1 MEDEKNKD
9 LEDFLLKFPEIEH
22 IRGRLPY
29 GYKKKEGDP
38 RLLVP
43 DPAAI
48 ALLKTAL
55 DQLDAGISLRQ
66 VSEWLQFNLPDGFT
80 ISHQGLKELRYRYR
94 PNFTRKRKKSLE
106 KPLTKEEILAKR
118 RRQKLGIEKRR
129 IAAAEKAKLKL
140 EAELSGI
147 KANVE
152 LEKEIEKT
160 SPSLLLEIDYDSD
173 EFKEVQEEL
182 EVVFKPNPGPQ
193 TAFFAASEQEV
204 LYGGAAG
211 GELTSE
217 FYRLLS
223 PRGVKINFVNCW
235 KPKGNQQPSFEC
247 IYTI

>member
-66 VSEWLQFNLPDGFT
+66 VSEWLQSNLPDGFT

-94 PNFTRKRKKSLE
+94 PNFTRKRK
-106 KPLTKEEILAKR
+106 
-118 RRQKLGIEKRR
+118 
-129 IAAAEKAKLKL
+129 
-140 EAELSGI
+140 
-147 KANVE
+147 N
-152 LEKEIEKT
+152 
-160 SPSLLLEIDYDSD
+160 
-173 EFKEVQEEL
+173 
-182 EVVFKPNPGPQ
+182 
-193 TAFFAASEQEV
+193 
-204 LYGGAAG
+204 
-211 GELTSE
+211 
-217 FYRLLS
+217 
-223 PRGVKINFVNCW
+223 
-235 KPKGNQQPSFEC
+235 
-247 IYTI
+247 